1 MLKYLRSKVVSVDR
15 LTPEQLTVFGRLDDD
30 LYGIQLE
37 AIFSLDTLQIKEIS
51 GKWHRWT
58 TPECPRALDHLQS
71 AVGCSVGTGFRDHVQ
86 KSLGRSGCRHF
97 ANLLIE
103 MGDAAKNARLMIQF
117 EMAKKHQPDLTIE
130 TFYATTHKDISIISE
145 TTIKTINE
153 SESERQ
159 VDSSIEKKQIDK
171 PSARKDSNNFC
182 MDLHLH
188 SSPESPC
195 STIRVYEQILDAKNV
210 GINGIVLT
218 DHNYIWPE
226 EKIRELRKKYAFTV
240 IGGNEITT
248 EHGDILVYGFKENIK
263 GIVPIKKLRQK
274 VVDCGGFMTAA
285 HPFRAFLVIGGNQLV
300 QSVKDASQKRVFEYV
315 DAIEIYNGKCSEKE
329 NLLACE
335 VATYLELK
343 GIAGSDAHEKGS
355 IGRFTTDF
363 FEPVNT
369 ESDFLEQLH
378 AGSFSISSLF

>member
-1 MLKYLRSKVVSVDR
+1 MLKYLRNKLVSVDR
-15 LTPEQLTVFGRLDDD
+15 LTPEQLTVFGKLDDD

-37 AIFSLDTLQIKEIS
+37 AIFSLDTLQIKKIA

-58 TPECPRALDHLQS
+58 TPECPRALAHLNA
-71 AVGCSVGTGFRDHVQ
+71 AVGFSVGPGFRDHIQ

-130 TFYATTHKDISIISE
+130 AFYANPPKDISIISE
-145 TTIKTINE
+145 TTIKAKNDSK
-153 SESERQ
+153 SEKQLGLFIEEKQSE
-159 VDSSIEKKQIDK
+159 K
-171 PSARKDSNNFC
+171 PVIRKDSNHFC

-195 STIRVYEQILDAKNV
+195 STIRVYEQIIDAKNV
-210 GINGIVLT
+210 GINGGVLT

-226 EKIRELRKKYAFTV
+226 EKIQELKNKYAFTV

-248 EHGDILVYGFKENIK
+248 ELGDILVYGFKENIK
-263 GIVPIKKLRQK
+263 GIVPIKELRKK
-274 VVDCGGFMTAA
+274 VVDRGGFMAVA

-300 QSVKDASQKRVFEYV
+300 PNVKNASQKRVFEYV

-335 VATYLELK
+335 VAKYLGLK
-343 GIAGSDAHEKGS
+343 GIAGSDSHEKGS
-355 IGRFTTDF
+355 IGCFTTDF

-378 AGSFSISSLF
+378 AGSFTISSLF